1 MKLHPFLTGL
11 RRVSSGLI
19 CFLEFFDIYVLQS
32 RNLHVFLFFSVTLC
46 FFYQYDLS
54 LFLGFLWHS
63 NYPPKLIK
71 RNLLL
76 VEAVLVIFKLLWL
89 TLQFSPLVSVLSWV
103 LAQAWPLP
111 NGPFQE
117 QEQDDLG
124 LLKKA

>member
-1 MKLHPFLTGL
+1 MLSRIF
-11 RRVSSGLI
+11 
-19 CFLEFFDIYVLQS
+19 LQS
-32 RNLHVFLFFSVTLC
+32 RNLHVFLVFSVTLC
-46 FFYQYDLS
+46 FFFYQYDLS

-63 NYPPKLIK
+63 NYPSKLIK

-76 VEAVLVIFKLLWL
+76 VEAVLVNFKLLWL